1 MIAIFAENV
10 CNLIIVEAVLME
22 TKPKTTTKSKLIGTL
37 LTLIGVAG
45 LIYAAMCQ
53 FVDGMDKSAAAGIL
67 LLALVI
73 TFIGIGQLYKKHPD
87 DY

>member
-1 MIAIFAENV
+1 
-10 CNLIIVEAVLME
+10 ME
-22 TKPKTTTKSKLIGTL
+22 SKSRTSAKSKLIGTI

-45 LIYAAMCQ
+45 LVYAGMCQ
-53 FVDGMDKSAAAGIL
+53 FIDGMDKKAAAGIL
-67 LLALVI
+67 LLSIVL